1 MIMYEISDLLYLKV
15 AKHLSD
21 AIGKKEFYSGV
32 VALVDGDVECRLCCT
47 LIVSRSAEN
56 GPEDRVRITRL
67 SPVWWEFNTMKGG
80 VVIDN
85 DFSFRTM
92 LTYFY

>member
-21 AIGKKEFYSGV
+21 AIGEKEFYSGV

-56 GPEDRVRITRL
+56 
-67 SPVWWEFNTMKGG
+67 
-80 VVIDN
+80 
-85 DFSFRTM
+85 
-92 LTYFY
+92 